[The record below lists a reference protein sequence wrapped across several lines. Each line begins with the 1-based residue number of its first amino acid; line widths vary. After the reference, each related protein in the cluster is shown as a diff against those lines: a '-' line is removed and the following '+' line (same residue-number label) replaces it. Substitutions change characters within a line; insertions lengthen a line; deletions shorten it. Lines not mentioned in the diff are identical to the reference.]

1 MCAKSRTMIVWPCGD
16 GALHGAVLDPVG
28 VGVAS
33 FAGEGCCWSDGGIDV
48 VVEDVAMRGWGDMA
62 ADGAMF
68 SFCARGP
75 TEDGLG
81 DDESG
86 GDGKREAPPPLDKAG
101 F

>member
-1 MCAKSRTMIVWPCGD
+1 M
-16 GALHGAVLDPVG
+16 G

-33 FAGEGCCWSDGGIDV
+33 FAGEGCCWSDGGTDV
-48 VVEDVAMRGWGDMA
+48 VVKDVALRGWDAMA

-86 GDGKREAPPPLDKAG
+86 GDGKREAPPLDKAG